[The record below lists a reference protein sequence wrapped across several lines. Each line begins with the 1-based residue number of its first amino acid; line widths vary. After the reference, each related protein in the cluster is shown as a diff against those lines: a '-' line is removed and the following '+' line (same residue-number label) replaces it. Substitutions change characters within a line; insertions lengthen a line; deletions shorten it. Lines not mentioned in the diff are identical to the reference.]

1 MHLVVLTVPE
11 HRFRRAVR
19 NAGTDLV
26 AGDEALL
33 LAMPGEEVQELVC
46 RLVGDMLAAELAW
59 LDEMELAY
67 RLLLTDSG
75 RSFIFSFAS
84 EDDAD
89 RFQAFWGGDMIGEDG
104 DDGREELP
112 DTTRERTRRPPPLL
126 N

>member
-1 MHLVVLTVPE
+1 MHLVILTVPE
-11 HRFRRAVR
+11 HRFHRAVR
-19 NAGTDLV
+19 NAGSGLV
-26 AGDEALL
+26 AGDEARL

-59 LDEMELAY
+59 LDEAGLAY

-89 RFQAFWGGDMIGEDG
+89 RFQASWGGDMIAEEGDG
-104 DDGREELP
+104 QEEAVDGAYLRV
-112 DTTRERTRRPPPLL
+112 RRPPPLL